1 MAENLVHS
9 FLDLFSGMIGMPFGK
24 EIIIFII
31 SMMFADACMDTFRQW
46 KQKNVHR
53 GQLPCY
59 TNPKRSETEH

>member
-1 MAENLVHS
+1 MYQELLRYAAYGTMTVT
-9 FLDLFSGMIGMPFGK
+9 
-24 EIIIFII
+24 IFII

-59 TNPKRSETEH
+59 TNPKISETEH